1 MAIATMADTLVLG
14 RDVGR
19 HVRAELTNLLYQN
32 TRGMHLA
39 GLVVSLL
46 LIVMFRN
53 VAVNHYAMGSWLAY
67 MVCVE
72 TGRGLLSRGFRH
84 LSIDAADS
92 ALWNRRF
99 IAGSFLSAL
108 GWAVAGV
115 MLFPAGDLSHQLFLT
130 MVIMGACTVS
140 MPALAANIGGY
151 LAFLLISSVP
161 LTLRLL
167 LEMNQTAVTAGIMVC
182 VVVALLTRMAIGL
195 HKRLVEQLN
204 IRFAFA
210 DIAEELRVEMA
221 DRKRAEEQL
230 TRLANYD
237 PLTALPNRSFFEQK
251 LERAVARVRTGD
263 SELAVLFLDLD
274 RFKDIN
280 DSLGHHTGDE
290 VLKRVAQRLQRTLG
304 ERDTV
309 ARLSG
314 DEFIMLIE
322 DSEDREEVQALA
334 ERILRVIGRPMLL
347 GSTELRVT
355 ASVGITM
362 LAVDSPDTK
371 SLLANADTALYRA
384 KHRGRNRFQF
394 FTPDMHEAA
403 LQRLARELELRKAL
417 QRSELV
423 LHYQPLYDMPSGKL
437 IGVEALVR
445 WHSHEFGLVPPSEFI
460 PLAEDTGLIIP
471 IGEWVLHQACEQ
483 AARWRELTNGQ
494 FHMAVNLS
502 ARQFTMPDLAG
513 TVGRILGETGLPPQA
528 LLLEITETVALSNE
542 DNNLEVLRKLRGMGI
557 RIALDDFGTG
567 NSSLGYLKR
576 FPIDVLKLDQSF
588 VRDVV
593 TSIDDAA
600 VARATIRLA
609 NALGINVV
617 AEGVENE
624 AQLQWLQDESC
635 SLIQGYLFS
644 QPLDH
649 VECEKLL
656 IMPPPVPTA
665 PNRDKMN

>member
-14 RDVGR
+14 RDVSR
-19 HVRAELTNLLYQN
+19 QVRAELTNLLYQN

-46 LIVMFRN
+46 LIFMFRN
-53 VAVNHYAMGSWLAY
+53 TAVNRYVMGGWLSY
-67 MVCVE
+67 MIGVE
-72 TGRGLLSRGFRH
+72 VGRGLLSRYFRH
-84 LSIDAADS
+84 RAIDAGDS
-92 ALWNRRF
+92 ELWKRRF
-99 IAGSFLSAL
+99 LAGTFLSAL
-108 GWAVAGV
+108 GWGLSGIL
-115 MLFPAGDLSHQLFLT
+115 LFPPGDLSHQLFLT
-130 MVIMGACTVS
+130 MVIMGACAVT

-151 LAFLLISSVP
+151 LLFLMVSAAP
-161 LTLRLL
+161 LALRLL
-167 LEMNQTAVTAGIMVC
+167 LELTQTTLVAGIMVC
-182 VVVALLTRMAIGL
+182 VVVALLVRMASGL

-210 DIAEELRVEMA
+210 DIAEELRIEMA

-230 TRLANYD
+230 VRLANYD
-237 PLTALPNRSFFEQK
+237 PLTELPNRSFLEQK
-251 LERAVARVRTGD
+251 LERAVARVRTGGN
-263 SELAVLFLDLD
+263 ELAVLFVDLD

-290 VLKRVAQRLQRTLG
+290 VLKRIAQRLQRTVG

-322 DSEDREEVQALA
+322 DSEDREEIEALA
-334 ERILRVIGRPMLL
+334 ERILRVISRPMLL

-355 ASVGITM
+355 GSVGITL
-362 LAVDSPDTK
+362 LAADSPDAR

-384 KHRGRNRFQF
+384 KHRGRNRIQF

-483 AARWRELTNGQ
+483 AARWRELTKGE

-502 ARQFTMPDLAG
+502 ARQFTVPDLAG
-513 TVGRILGETGLPPQA
+513 TIGRILGETGLPPHA

-593 TSIDDAA
+593 TSVDDAA

-624 AQLQWLQDESC
+624 AQLKWLQDESC

-644 QPLDH
+644 EPLNH

-656 IMPPPVPTA
+656 GAPRPTRPA
-665 PNRDKMN
+665 PNRDRMN

>member
-1 MAIATMADTLVLG
+1 MAIATMADTLVLD

-19 HVRAELTNLLYQN
+19 HVRIELTNLLYQN

-39 GLVVSLL
+39 GLIVSGL
-46 LIVMFRN
+46 LIAMLFTTGLNPYVM
-53 VAVNHYAMGSWLAY
+53 GGWLAY
-67 MVCVE
+67 MVSVE
-72 TGRGLLSRGFRH
+72 TARGLLGRHFRH
-84 LSIDAADS
+84 VFIDAADTD
-92 ALWNRRF
+92 LWKRRF
-99 IAGSFLSAL
+99 IAGTALSAL
-108 GWAVAGV
+108 GWGASGLI
-115 MLFPAGDLSHQLFLT
+115 LFPAGDISHQLFLT

-140 MPALAANIGGY
+140 MPALAANIGCY
-151 LAFLLISSVP
+151 LTFLLISATP
-161 LTLRLL
+161 LTLRLVL
-167 LEMNQTAVTAGIMVC
+167 TLDHVAVIAGIMAF
-182 VVVALLTRMAIGL
+182 VVIALLVRMASGL
-195 HKRLVEQLN
+195 HRRLVEQLN

-210 DIAEELRVEMA
+210 DIAEELRIEMA

-237 PLTALPNRSFFEQK
+237 TLTSLPNRSFFEQK
-251 LERAVARVRTGD
+251 LERAVTRMRDGN
-263 SELAVLFLDLD
+263 SELAVLFVDLD

-304 ERDTV
+304 ERDIV

-322 DSEDREEVQALA
+322 DSEDREEIESLA
-334 ERILRVIGRPMLL
+334 ERILRMLARPMLL

-362 LAVDSPDTK
+362 LAADSPDSK

-384 KHRGRNRFQF
+384 KHRGRNRYQF

-417 QRSELV
+417 QRNELV
-423 LHYQPLYDMPSGKL
+423 LHYQPLYDMPNGKM

-471 IGEWVLHQACEQ
+471 IGEWVLHQACQQ
-483 AARWRELTNGQ
+483 AARWRELTKNE

-502 ARQFTMPDLAG
+502 ARQFTVPDLAG
-513 TVGRILGETGLPPQA
+513 TVGRILGETGLPPQS

-567 NSSLGYLKR
+567 NSSLGYLKS
-576 FPIDVLKLDQSF
+576 FPIDIVKLDQSF
-588 VRDVV
+588 VRHVA
-593 TSIDDAA
+593 TNIDDAA

-624 AQLQWLQDESC
+624 EQLSWLQQESC
-635 SLIQGYLFS
+635 SLIQGFLFS

-649 VECEKLL
+649 RECEKLL
-656 IMPPPVPTA
+656 ASTSPVRPM
-665 PNRDKMN
+665 PNRQRMN

>member
-19 HVRAELTNLLYQN
+19 NVRVELTNLLYLN
-32 TRGMHLA
+32 TRGLHLA
-39 GLVVSLL
+39 GLIVSLL
-46 LIVMFRN
+46 LIALFHN
-53 VAVNHYAMGSWLAY
+53 IDLNPYLMGGWLAY
-67 MVCVE
+67 MLAVE
-72 TGRGLLSRGFRH
+72 VSRELLSRSFRH
-84 LSIDAADS
+84 RSIDAADS
-92 ALWNRRF
+92 ELWKRRF
-99 IAGSFLSAL
+99 IAGSLLSAI
-108 GWAVAGV
+108 GWGLAGV
-115 MLFPAGDLSHQLFLT
+115 MLFPVGDVSHQLFLT
-130 MVIMGACTVS
+130 MVIMGACTVA
-140 MPALAANIGGY
+140 MPALAANVGGY
-151 LAFLLISSVP
+151 LVFLLISATP
-161 LTLRLL
+161 LTLRLI
-167 LEMNQTAVTAGIMVC
+167 LELHQTAVTAGIMVC
-182 VVVALLTRMAIGL
+182 VVTALLVRMAFGM
-195 HKRLVEQLN
+195 HKRLVEQLD

-230 TRLANYD
+230 TMLANYD
-237 PLTALPNRSFFEQK
+237 PLTGLPNRSFFEQK

-263 SELAVLFLDLD
+263 SELAVLFVDLD

-314 DEFIMLIE
+314 DEFTMLIE
-322 DSEDREEVQALA
+322 DSEDREEVEALA

-355 ASVGITM
+355 GSIGITM
-362 LAVDSPDTK
+362 LAADSPDSK

-384 KHRGRNRFQF
+384 KHRGRNRLQF

-403 LQRLARELELRKAL
+403 MQRLARELELRRAL

-483 AARWRELTNGQ
+483 AARWREITKGE

-502 ARQFTMPDLAG
+502 ARQFTVPDLAG
-513 TVGRILGETGLPPQA
+513 TVGRILGETGLPPGA

-576 FPIDVLKLDQSF
+576 FPIDVLKLDQTF
-588 VRDVV
+588 VRDVA

-624 AQLQWLQDESC
+624 AQLKWLQDESC
-635 SLIQGYLFS
+635 SLIQGFLFS
-644 QPLDH
+644 QPLDNI
-649 VECEKLL
+649 ECEKLL
-656 IMPPPVPTA
+656 ITPTPVRAA

>member
-1 MAIATMADTLVLG
+1 MAIATMADTFVLG
-14 RDVGR
+14 RDVTR
-19 HVRAELTNLLYQN
+19 NVRAELTNLLFQN

-39 GLVVSLL
+39 GLVVALL
-46 LIVMFRN
+46 LAAVSSHIGLNRYVM
-53 VAVNHYAMGSWLAY
+53 GGWLAY
-67 MVCVE
+67 MTVVE
-72 TGRGLLSRGFRH
+72 TGRGLLSRNFRH
-84 LSIDAADS
+84 RQIDARDGD
-92 ALWNRRF
+92 LWKRRY
-99 IAGSFLSAL
+99 IAGAFLAAI
-108 GWAVAGV
+108 GWGLAGIA
-115 MLFPAGDLSHQLFLT
+115 LFPAGDIPHQLFLT
-130 MVIMGACTVS
+130 MVIMGACTVV
-140 MPALAANIGGY
+140 MPALAANIGCY
-151 LAFLLISSVP
+151 LTFLLVSAMP
-161 LTLRLL
+161 LAVRLC
-167 LEMNQTAVTAGIMVC
+167 LEMNQLALTTAIMVF
-182 VVVALLTRMAIGL
+182 VSIALLVRMAFGL

-210 DIAEELRVEMA
+210 DIAEELHVEMS

-237 PLTALPNRSFFEQK
+237 PLTDLPNRAFFEQR
-251 LERAVARVRTGD
+251 LERAVSRVRHGD
-263 SELAVLFLDLD
+263 SELAVLFIDLD
-274 RFKDIN
+274 RFKEIN

-304 ERDTV
+304 DGDMV

-322 DSEDREEVQALA
+322 NSEDREEVQALA
-334 ERILRVIGRPMLL
+334 ERILRLIARPMLL
-347 GSTELRVT
+347 GSTEMRVT

-362 LAVDSPDTK
+362 LAADSPDTK

-394 FTPDMHEAA
+394 FTPDMHESA
-403 LQRLARELELRKAL
+403 LRRLARELELRRAL
-417 QRSELV
+417 QRNELV
-423 LHYQPLYDMPSGKL
+423 LHYQPLYDMPSGRM

-471 IGEWVLHQACEQ
+471 IGEWVLQQACQQ
-483 AARWRELTNGQ
+483 AARWRELTDGQ
-494 FHMAVNLS
+494 FHVAVNLS
-502 ARQFTMPDLAG
+502 ARQFSVPDLAG

-528 LLLEITETVALSNE
+528 LLLEITETVALANE

-567 NSSLGYLKR
+567 NSSLGYLKY

-588 VRDVV
+588 VRDVAV
-593 TSIDDAA
+593 NLDDAA

-609 NALGINVV
+609 NALGIHVV

-624 AQLQWLQDESC
+624 AQLTWLRNESC
-635 SLIQGYLFS
+635 SLIQGFLFS

-656 IMPPPVPTA
+656 STRSAATSMPSRERL
-665 PNRDKMN
+665 N

>member
-19 HVRAELTNLLYQN
+19 NVRAELTNLLYQN

-39 GLVVSLL
+39 GLTVSLL
-46 LIVMFRN
+46 LIALFRGIEP
-53 VAVNHYAMGSWLAY
+53 NHYLVGGWFAY
-67 MVCVE
+67 MVMVE
-72 TGRGLLSRGFRH
+72 IGRGLLSRTFRH
-84 LSIDAADS
+84 RSIDAADGG
-92 ALWNRRF
+92 LWKRRF
-99 IAGSFLSAL
+99 IIGTFLSAL
-108 GWAVAGV
+108 GWGLAGV
-115 MLFPAGDLSHQLFLT
+115 LLFPSGDLSHQLFLT
-130 MVIMGACTVS
+130 MVIMGACTVA

-151 LAFLLISSVP
+151 LAFLLIAATP
-161 LTLRLL
+161 LTLSLF
-167 LEMNQTAVTAGIMVC
+167 LELNQTTLTAGIMVC
-182 VVVALLTRMAIGL
+182 VVIALLARMAFGL

-230 TRLANYD
+230 TLLANYD
-237 PLTALPNRSFFEQK
+237 PLTSLPNRSFFEQK
-251 LERAVARVRTGD
+251 LERAVTRVRSGD
-263 SELAVLFLDLD
+263 SELAVLFVDLD

-322 DSEDREEVQALA
+322 DSEDREEVAALA

-347 GSTELRVT
+347 GSTEMRVT

-362 LAVDSPDTK
+362 LAADSPDCK

-483 AARWRELTNGQ
+483 AARWRELSKGQ

-502 ARQFTMPDLAG
+502 ARQFTVPDLAG

-542 DNNLEVLRKLRGMGI
+542 DNNLDVLRKLRGMGI

-576 FPIDVLKLDQSF
+576 FPIDVVKLDQSF
-588 VRDVV
+588 VRDVAV
-593 TSIDDAA
+593 SMEDAA

-624 AQLQWLQDESC
+624 AQLKWLQDESC
-635 SLIQGYLFS
+635 SLIQGFLFS

-649 VECEKLL
+649 IECEKLL
-656 IMPPPVPTA
+656 ATPTPVRAA

>member
-1 MAIATMADTLVLG
+1 
-14 RDVGR
+14 
-19 HVRAELTNLLYQN
+19 
-32 TRGMHLA
+32 
-39 GLVVSLL
+39 
-46 LIVMFRN
+46 
-53 VAVNHYAMGSWLAY
+53 
-67 MVCVE
+67 
-72 TGRGLLSRGFRH
+72 
-84 LSIDAADS
+84 
-92 ALWNRRF
+92 
-99 IAGSFLSAL
+99 
-108 GWAVAGV
+108 
-115 MLFPAGDLSHQLFLT
+115 
-130 MVIMGACTVS
+130 
-140 MPALAANIGGY
+140 
-151 LAFLLISSVP
+151 
-161 LTLRLL
+161 
-167 LEMNQTAVTAGIMVC
+167 
-182 VVVALLTRMAIGL
+182 
-195 HKRLVEQLN
+195 
-204 IRFAFA
+204 
-210 DIAEELRVEMA
+210 
-221 DRKRAEEQL
+221 
-230 TRLANYD
+230 
-237 PLTALPNRSFFEQK
+237 
-251 LERAVARVRTGD
+251 
-263 SELAVLFLDLD
+263 
-274 RFKDIN
+274 
-280 DSLGHHTGDE
+280 
-290 VLKRVAQRLQRTLG
+290 VLKRVAQRLQRTVG

-322 DSEDREEVQALA
+322 DSEDREEIEALA
-334 ERILRVIGRPMLL
+334 ERILRVISRPMLL

-355 ASVGITM
+355 GSVGITL
-362 LAVDSPDTK
+362 LAADSPDAR

-384 KHRGRNRFQF
+384 KHRGRNRIQF

-417 QRSELV
+417 QRNELV

-483 AARWRELTNGQ
+483 AARWRELTKGD

-502 ARQFTMPDLAG
+502 ARQFTVPDLAG
-513 TVGRILGETGLPPQA
+513 TIGRILGETGLPPHA

-593 TSIDDAA
+593 TSVDDAA

-624 AQLQWLQDESC
+624 AQLKWLQDESC

-644 QPLDH
+644 EPLSH

-656 IMPPPVPTA
+656 GAPRPTRPA
-665 PNRDKMN
+665 PNRDRLN